1 MKEVDMFKRFR
12 SHRRECLA
20 GMPLLLLVSLLATLA
35 VATPASASRAAIAVP
50 FEKHWVEPGH
60 YVGTA
65 GDGGTIEMWVYDV
78 TFVGNIQQFKA
89 RLRLSLNGHSLTA
102 ILGGHF
108 NFSTAHVVLNG
119 MVVDGWLRGAQVHE
133 ESRYT
138 GDDENTGGP
147 VFAGTVRLMPGS
159 DD

>member
-1 MKEVDMFKRFR
+1 MFKRFR

-35 VATPASASRAAIAVP
+35 VATPASASNAAIAVP
-50 FEKHWVEPGH
+50 FEKHWVGPGH

-89 RLRLSLNGHSLTA
+89 RLQLSLKHRARRSERNGRRRLA
-102 ILGGHF
+102 KGRAGP
-108 NFSTAHVVLNG
+108 
-119 MVVDGWLRGAQVHE
+119 RGKPVHG
-133 ESRYT
+133 R
-138 GDDENTGGP
+138 
-147 VFAGTVRLMPGS
+147 R
-159 DD
+159 